1 MKKFEHNSPRALLE
15 TLQPGQVCKGVVSSV
30 ADFGVFVDLG
40 GAVGIVD
47 VPNLSWRRFDH
58 PSQVAHK
65 GQEVVATVLS
75 VDLEREQASLSIK
88 ELQQDP
94 FIDFARS
101 RFGSTTS
108 GPVIKIA
115 PIGAFIQLEDEWV
128 GLLPI
133 SELGGS
139 GRTVGVG
146 DTLNVKITYINM
158 ANRQVALSLS
168 SASTN
173 SD

>member
-1 MKKFEHNSPRALLE
+1 MKKFEHGSARALLE

-40 GAVGIVD
+40 GAVGIVT

-58 PSQVAHK
+58 PSQVAHT
-65 GQEVVATVLS
+65 GQEVVVTVLS

-88 ELQQDP
+88 ELQHDP
-94 FIDFARS
+94 FIDFVRAQ
-101 RFGSTTS
+101 FGSTTC
-108 GPVIKIA
+108 GPVIKVA
-115 PIGAFIQLEDEWV
+115 PIGAFVQLEGECV

-139 GRTVGVG
+139 GHAVEVG
-146 DTLNVKITYINM
+146 DTLSVKITYINM
-158 ANRQVALSLS
+158 ASRQVTLSLS
-168 SASTN
+168 SASTD
-173 SD
+173 SG